1 MAIPFLPQVT
11 PQLNPNALALDTAP
25 LVRGIDAVTKAYTKQ
40 KQRNALA
47 SLDLQGVN
55 PSLLA
60 AAQTYD
66 DPEKGLNVLAQGIM
80 RKGDLEF
87 EMAKLRRQHELALEQ
102 RKALM
107 PLEQQQWEA
116 RSKIEFGRQRDLLV
130 EKARQDQAQKAALA
144 RILGIDPG
152 TPEPTPTPAA
162 PPVGRYVAPMGPQV
176 QHVNP
181 DMDTR
186 EYPRAPGMTW
196 NGTIAPSAV
205 PLAPTQQTVA
215 PTPPPSPGVQPPAP
229 ATGPTPLSPDQRRM
243 AGIGIFTGNKPLVA
257 EALKATEDA
266 GRKKF
271 AEASAKEEAE
281 TFKKLTDEAG
291 KSRVTIA
298 TLDVLGR
305 ALNDPNVYTGPAGQT
320 VLTLKRVADR
330 MGIPTKGVPNTELAL
345 TVINRLTLGAA
356 EQMKGALSDKDVA
369 FLTTMVPSLASS
381 KGGNAK
387 IIGYLK
393 KIEQRKVDI
402 AQLAAAYV
410 RTKGRLDAGFQ
421 DVLRQFSD
429 RNPLFP
435 VSGLSPE
442 QVKALPPG
450 TEWVHPNGT
459 IMVRQ

>member
-1 MAIPFLPQVT
+1 MAIPFLPQVA
-11 PQLNPNALALDTAP
+11 PQYPANALVNLKPITD
-25 LVRGIDAVTKAYTKQ
+25 GIDAIGKAYTRQ
-40 KQRNALA
+40 NQRNALA
-47 SLDLQGVN
+47 SLDLSGVN

-60 AAQTYD
+60 AAQTFD

-80 RKGDLEF
+80 RKGDLDF
-87 EMAKLRRQHELALEQ
+87 EMAKLQKAKELDRQHAMAMLPIQYRQQAQLMELQ
-102 RKALM
+102 FKK
-107 PLEQQQWEA
+107 QQQVMAAQQAIETQRQQRMLEA
-116 RSKIEFGRQRDLLV
+116 
-130 EKARQDQAQKAALA
+130 
-144 RILGIDPG
+144 LGITGAPQQ
-152 TPEPTPTPAA
+152 PTPTPA
-162 PPVGRYVAPMGPQV
+162 PMPEPIGMRPAQEL
-176 QHVNP
+176 Q
-181 DMDTR
+181 
-186 EYPRAPGMTW
+186 RAPGMMM
-196 NGTIAPSAV
+196 APQMQPQTPA
-205 PLAPTQQTVA
+205 APTVV
-215 PTPPPSPGVQPPAP
+215 PTPAP
-229 ATGPTPLSPDQRRM
+229 APQMTGPAPQVPGLPTPLSPDQKRAAAAAILGKNPR
-243 AGIGIFTGNKPLVA
+243 GLVDVLR
-257 EALKATEDA
+257 EGDPGT
-266 GRKKF
+266 KKF

-393 KIEQRKVDI
+393 KIEQRKVDT
-402 AQLAAAYV
+402 AQLASAYV